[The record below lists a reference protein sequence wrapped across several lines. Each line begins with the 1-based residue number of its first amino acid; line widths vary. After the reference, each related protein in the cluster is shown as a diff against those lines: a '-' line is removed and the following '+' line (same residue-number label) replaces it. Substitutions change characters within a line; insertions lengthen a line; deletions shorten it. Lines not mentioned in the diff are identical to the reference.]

1 MIYIYTIY
9 KVTNKITGKS
19 YIGQTARTV
28 KERFVEHCS
37 SGNNTMLH
45 TNIKLYGKKNFE
57 VSILE
62 QNIESRNLA
71 DEKERFY
78 IEQENTLFP
87 NGYNK
92 ATGGVKGHDLNEYSR
107 NKLSES
113 GKGILN
119 SRCNKYI
126 LQYDLNGNFINKYG
140 SAKEAIRV
148 LYGYDDRNK
157 ARTILHCLN
166 NKYKT
171 SHGFIW
177 KYEE

>member
-1 MIYIYTIY
+1 MHIYTIY

-19 YIGQTARTV
+19 YIGQTTRTV
-28 KERFVEHCS
+28 KERFTEHCS
-37 SGNNTMLH
+37 SRHNTMLH

-62 QNIESRNLA
+62 QNIESNILA

-78 IEQENTLFP
+78 IKQENTLFP

-92 ATGGVKGHDLNEYSR
+92 ATGGVKGHNLNEHSR
-107 NKLSES
+107 KKLSES

-119 SRCNKYI
+119 SRCNKYV
-126 LQYDLNGNFINKYG
+126 LQYDLDGNFINKYG
-140 SAKEAIRV
+140 SAKEAAR
-148 LYGYDDRNK
+148 LLGFSDDHRKASAILACLHNK
-157 ARTILHCLN
+157 S
-166 NKYKT
+166 KT
-171 SHGFIW
+171 SLGFKW